1 MSKARRGML
10 WALLSMVLLGACAL
24 VVLHLH
30 ANHNRVPI
38 VLAQAQAALRAGQT
52 MPVPKLTG
60 AVDVNKADFDQLCEL
75 PGIGAKTARSIIFER
90 EQNGNFSYPAD
101 LLNVKGIG
109 EKTLQKLLPEIC
121 LD

>member
-1 MSKARRGML
+1 MSKARRVLL
-10 WALLSMVLLGACAL
+10 WALLSGMLLGACAL
-24 VVLHLH
+24 VLVHLH
-30 ANHNRVPI
+30 ANQNHVPI

-52 MPVPKLTG
+52 MPVPKPTG
-60 AVDVNKADFDQLCEL
+60 AVNVNKANLEQLCEL
-75 PGIGAKTARSIIFER
+75 PGIGEKTARSIIFER
-90 EQNGNFSYPAD
+90 EQNGKFSYPAD